1 MERIRERAAPE
12 TEPTLREAVEAAGTA
27 GVYESIFLQPV
38 AAPAI
43 LGLYGF
49 AIAQAAIAA
58 GLIGAYTPAD
68 ELFIAPFAFLL
79 GGVAQFAAAMWAF
92 RARDG
97 LGTGMLGVWGAYWI
111 AYGTLLLLF
120 AAGILVRP
128 VGAFVGLAFVLMPLA
143 GVTYVG
149 AAAATQI
156 NWSLF
161 STLFSLATGAAV
173 GAAGFYSGNTTV
185 LAAAGWIF
193 IVAAAAGWWTASGL
207 MLQAVFHRP
216 ILPLGYTKPASRYTR
231 ALGEP
236 GVM

>member
-1 MERIRERAAPE
+1 MERVRESKAAE
-12 TEPTLREAVEAAGTA
+12 RKATMKESAQAAGTG

-43 LGLYGF
+43 LGLFGF

-149 AAAATQI
+149 AVAATQI

-161 STLFSLATGAAV
+161 STLFFLATGAAV

-185 LAAAGWIF
+185 LAAAGYVF
-193 IVAAAAGWWTASGL
+193 ILAAAAGWWTASGL
-207 MLQAVFHRP
+207 LLQAVFRRQ
-216 ILPLGYTKPASRYTR
+216 ILPLGYTRPRAEYTG
-231 ALGEP
+231 AMGEP
-236 GVM
+236 GIM